1 MNYKSP
7 DRNSTVPD
15 SISLEELLKFWAMSQ
30 LAPGRKEI
38 IASVLREFRQKE
50 STED

>member
-7 DRNSTVPD
+7 DHNLTVPN

-38 IASVLREFRQKE
+38 IISVLKEFKQKK
-50 STED
+50 SLED